1 MKAPAN
7 TRFEQNYQSH
17 LKHLKLKGLQPK
29 TIEAYSRAI
38 RRVGDRFDKQID
50 NLSEAQLTDYF
61 TELVAS
67 HSWSTVKLDLYG
79 LQFYYAH
86 VLRKPWVAPG
96 LIKPPK
102 SQRLPDIVTVT
113 EAQRI
118 FAATRVLS
126 YRVFFFT
133 LYSLGLRLGEGL
145 RLQVNTLRQALK
157 EYLSLRRSLGFK
169 LREAGKGLLDFVTFI
184 EQHRASYITQALAL
198 AWAQQPTN
206 VQPAYWAQRL
216 SFVRGFARYRSA
228 TDQRTQV
235 PPQGLLPFQPKR
247 ARPYLYSDDEI
258 RSLLGAALDMPC
270 RYERGELRPWTYHCV
285 FGLLSVSGLRL
296 GEARNLELQD
306 VDLDAAVLT
315 IRGTKFGKSRLVP
328 LHASTCKVLADYIAR
343 RKRHWAAR
351 PVSSYLFVSSWGT
364 RLDGGDIHR
373 TFYALSRQIGLRGV
387 SESHGPR
394 LHDMRH
400 AFATNTLVRWYKSDQ
415 DPERRL
421 PILSAYLGHVH
432 VADTQWYLS
441 GSPELMR
448 EAMRRL
454 EHRWEARP

>member
-7 TRFEQNYQSH
+7 TRFEQHYQSH

-145 RLQVNTLRQALK
+145 RLQVGDVDGVRQRVHIRDSKGNRDRFVPLAQASLQV
-157 EYLSLRRSLGFK
+157 LRRFWCIHRNPVLLFPD
-169 LREAGKGLLDFVTFI
+169 RHCGL
-184 EQHRASYITQALAL
+184 QAAASTTTALNAEGVQRALAR
-198 AWAQQPTN
+198 
-206 VQPAYWAQRL
+206 VI
-216 SFVRGFARYRSA
+216 GHC
-228 TDQRTQV
+228 
-235 PPQGLLPFQPKR
+235 GLKK
-247 ARPYLYSDDEI
+247 
-258 RSLLGAALDMPC
+258 RSLPTAFDTATP
-270 RYERGELRPWTYHCV
+270 
-285 FGLLSVSGLRL
+285 
-296 GEARNLELQD
+296 
-306 VDLDAAVLT
+306 
-315 IRGTKFGKSRLVP
+315 
-328 LHASTCKVLADYIAR
+328 
-343 RKRHWAAR
+343 
-351 PVSSYLFVSSWGT
+351 
-364 RLDGGDIHR
+364 R
-373 TFYALSRQIGLRGV
+373 T
-387 SESHGPR
+387 
-394 LHDMRH
+394 
-400 AFATNTLVRWYKSDQ
+400 
-415 DPERRL
+415 
-421 PILSAYLGHVH
+421 
-432 VADTQWYLS
+432 
-441 GSPELMR
+441 
-448 EAMRRL
+448 
-454 EHRWEARP
+454 